1 VLPVITGRRRFGIP
15 YGLLGQSEFEPESEV
30 TTMKRIVR
38 AKVLGRNRILEAL
51 VIALLLFVLCT
62 GAASASPRQA
72 AGAATHTQDVIE
84 AKVKVSPEVEHHI
97 VSPYIYGQFIEH
109 VGGCIYDGIWVGE
122 NSEIENVGG
131 IRLDTVRAL
140 KKIDVPVVRWPGGLF
155 ADNYHWRD
163 GIGPRERRPVRQ
175 NLGWNTTETNQFGT
189 HEFMLLCE
197 LIGAEPYLCLNL
209 GSGTVEEARAWA
221 EYCNSDKDTTLTR
234 ERAANGH
241 PAPFGV
247 RFWSLGNEPKYA
259 LDGMM
264 LPEYYL
270 DVART
275 YAGYVKH
282 FAAQSVWRG
291 DGRLKEA
298 TIVLGEVE
306 GTKAFKDNMRKVKN
320 IYFDLLSLHL
330 YANTSH
336 APHTPPADTY
346 YQLISRLPRLEKRIE
361 RLCDIA
367 RQLSTEDHSVGVAL
381 DEWGIWRHGEADSL
395 NGLVQKAPMA
405 DALFA
410 AAFFHVLH
418 RYEKVQMAN
427 IAQTNNVL
435 HTLILTTGKK
445 FCVTPTYHVFEM
457 FSPHRNGKVVDFRID
472 CAARLPSSD
481 DSAQE
486 ALSVSVTKSQ
496 NGNELF
502 VSIVNLDLER
512 PAAAKLEVL
521 GSKKWQVRQIRQLV
535 AKDIDDRNTFD
546 EPNRVRPETL
556 DTKMLSNDGRLSLK
570 PQSVTTLT
578 LAKK

>member
-1 VLPVITGRRRFGIP
+1 MRKMVWTRAFGKSCTLLVLMTG
-15 YGLLGQSEFEPESEV
+15 
-30 TTMKRIVR
+30 
-38 AKVLGRNRILEAL
+38 
-51 VIALLLFVLCT
+51 LFVQWPLAAARAVFGGEPAGVWKHAE
-62 GAASASPRQA
+62 GA
-72 AGAATHTQDVIE
+72 IE
-84 AKVKVSPEVEHHI
+84 AHVKVSPGVEYHN

-122 NSEIENVGG
+122 DSEIENVGG

-140 KKIDVPVVRWPGGLF
+140 KKIEVPVVRWPGGLF

-163 GIGPRERRPVRQ
+163 GIGPRKQRPVRQ
-175 NLGWNTTETNQFGT
+175 NLGWNTTETNKFGT
-189 HEFMLLCE
+189 HEFMLFCKLT
-197 LIGAEPYLCLNL
+197 GAEPYLCLNL

-221 EYCNSDKDTTLTR
+221 EYCNSGKDTTLTR

-247 RFWSLGNEPKYA
+247 KFWSLGNEPEYA

-264 LPEYYL
+264 LPGHYL

-291 DGRLKEA
+291 DGKLKEA
-298 TIVLGEVE
+298 KIVLGELGDARV
-306 GTKAFKDNMRKVKN
+306 FKDQLHKAKN
-320 IYFDLLSLHL
+320 IYFDMLSLHL

-336 APHTPPADTY
+336 APDVPPADTY
-346 YQLISRLPRLEKRIE
+346 YELISRLPGLERRIK
-361 RLCDIA
+361 RLCDVA
-367 RQLSTEDHSVGVAL
+367 RQLSTENHSFGVAV

-410 AAFFHVLH
+410 AAFFHVLQK
-418 RYEKVQMAN
+418 YEKVSMAN

-435 HTLILTTGKK
+435 HALILTKGKK

-457 FSPHRNGKVVDFRID
+457 FRPHRNGKVVDFRVG
-472 CAARLPSSD
+472 CAGKLRPLD
-481 DSAQE
+481 NGGQN

-496 NGNELF
+496 DGNELF
-502 VSIVNLDLER
+502 ISAVNLDLHR
-512 PAAAKLEVL
+512 DITVKLEVAD
-521 GSKKWQVRQIRQLV
+521 SKEWKVRQLRRLV
-535 AKDIDDRNTFD
+535 VEGIDDGNTFD
-546 EPNRVRPETL
+546 EPGRVHPKAV
-556 DTKMLSNDGRLSLK
+556 DMKMPSDKGRFTLK

-578 LAKK
+578 LTL